1 MVLVQRF
8 FPYLRFKAH
17 WLNQWHD
24 IHLEHMER
32 CMDCNSL
39 LTREEKVCIEC
50 GTKVGG
56 DDSGVADFGATLV
69 SILFYLSVAGL
80 VASPFVAKGPSVMF
94 CLLITCALLF
104 IMRTAKD
111 GAQKV
116 RKR

>member
-1 MVLVQRF
+1 
-8 FPYLRFKAH
+8 
-17 WLNQWHD
+17 
-24 IHLEHMER
+24 MER

-56 DDSGVADFGATLV
+56 DESGVADFGSTLV
-69 SILFYLSVAGL
+69 SLLFYASLAAL
-80 VASPFVAKGPSVMF
+80 LASPFIVKGPSVML
-94 CLLITCALLF
+94 CLMISCALLF
-104 IMRTAKD
+104 IMLTAKD